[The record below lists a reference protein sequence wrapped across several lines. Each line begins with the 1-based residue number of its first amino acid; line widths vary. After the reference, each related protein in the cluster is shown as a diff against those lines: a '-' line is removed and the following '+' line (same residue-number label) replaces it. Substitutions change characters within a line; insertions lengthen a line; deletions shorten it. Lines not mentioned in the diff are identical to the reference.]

1 MTGWSIIARV
11 TDGGPNAYI
20 PNMRAMTSSSDNAA
34 TAAPD
39 LTRPEAG
46 QLMRWATYASVATA
60 FVLIAA
66 KVVAYLLTDS
76 VSLLS
81 TLLDSLLDA
90 AASLINLLAVRHALT
105 PADREHRFGHG
116 KAEPLA
122 ALGQS
127 TFIAGSAAFLI
138 VQAANRLVSPHP
150 VTHTAIG
157 LGVMAFSIAATLLL
171 VLFQRFV
178 IRRTGSLAIK
188 ADSLHYA
195 SDLIVNAS
203 VVVAL
208 ILIAV
213 YGWQRVDPVFGGG
226 IALYIIYTAW
236 QIARSALDMLMDRE
250 LPDEERKRIRAIALA
265 NPNVRA
271 VHDLRTRAAGQTVFM
286 QMHLEVDGK
295 LTLAEAHTIADA
307 VEEQIHAAYPGAEI
321 IIHEDPAGIVEAR
334 PVYR

>member
-1 MTGWSIIARV
+1 MT
-11 TDGGPNAYI
+11 
-20 PNMRAMTSSSDNAA
+20 TSPDNIA
-34 TAAPD
+34 TAAAD
-39 LTRPEAG
+39 MTRNEAG

-60 FVLIAA
+60 LVLIAA

-127 TFIAGSAAFLI
+127 TFIAGSAVFLI

-150 VTHTAIG
+150 VTNTGIG

-208 ILIAV
+208 ILVAA
-213 YGWQRVDPVFGGG
+213 YGWQRVDPVFGAG

-265 NPNVRA
+265 NPGVRA
-271 VHDLRTRAAGQTVFM
+271 VHDLRTRAAGSTVFM

-321 IIHEDPAGIVEAR
+321 IIHEDPAGIVEPR

>member
-1 MTGWSIIARV
+1 
-11 TDGGPNAYI
+11 
-20 PNMRAMTSSSDNAA
+20 MTSSPDNIASAA
-34 TAAPD
+34 SD
-39 LTRPEAG
+39 LTRHEAG

-60 FVLIAA
+60 LVLIAA

-150 VTHTAIG
+150 VTNTGIG

-208 ILIAV
+208 ILVAA
-213 YGWQRVDPVFGGG
+213 YGWQRVDPVFGAG

-250 LPDEERKRIRAIALA
+250 LPDEERQRIRAIALA
-265 NPNVRA
+265 NPAVRA
-271 VHDLRTRAAGQTVFM
+271 VHDLRTRAAGPTLFV

-295 LTLAEAHTIADA
+295 LTLAEAHAIADA
-307 VEEQIHAAYPGAEI
+307 VEAQVHAAYPGAEI
-321 IIHEDPAGIVEAR
+321 IIHEDPAGIVEPR